1 MKEQKKDY
9 PKSGRQFED
18 DYEELSITNRFMF
31 NKVMSDDKL
40 CSRVLQ
46 SLTGKDV
53 SEVKS
58 LVAEKYLQ
66 ITEDG
71 RGVRYD
77 VFVEDSEDVL
87 YDAEMQNYDNAGELP
102 LRTRYY
108 QSMLDLS
115 MMDAGY
121 RFSQL
126 KESYVIFICTFDPF
140 GRGERCYDFSNRSGK
155 KGEFPLG
162 DKRTILIY
170 NVMGKSDEL
179 NEDANEFLDY
189 VKDGTVGG
197 TLSDSLDKAVKD
209 ARHNK
214 EWRSEYMMH
223 MANYWDNIDEGK
235 EIGKEIGIEIG
246 KEMGIEL
253 GRTEGIEL
261 GRTEGIEYGNA
272 TSLVNHVTKCMNKH
286 DFSLEETLDMLGETM
301 EDYLKAKEIVEKY
314 EPYEISV

>member
-1 MKEQKKDY
+1 MEEELSMKEQKRDY

-18 DYEELSITNRFMF
+18 DYEELNITNRFMF
-31 NKVMSDDKL
+31 NKVMSDAKL

-108 QSMLDLS
+108 QSMIDLS

-170 NVMGKSDEL
+170 NVMSKSDEL

-189 VKDGTVGG
+189 VMDGTVGG

-214 EWRSEYMMH
+214 EWRTEYMMH

-246 KEMGIEL
+246 IER
-253 GRTEGIEL
+253 GSAI
-261 GRTEGIEYGNA
+261 
-272 TSLVNHVTKCMNKH
+272 SLINLVEKYMNRH
-286 DFSLEETLDMLGETM
+286 NSSLENTLQILDVSM
-301 EDYLKAKEIVEKY
+301 EDYLKAKEIVER
-314 EPYEISV
+314 EELFV

>member
-18 DYEELSITNRFMF
+18 DYEELNITNRFMF
-31 NKVMSDDKL
+31 NKVMSNAKL

-46 SLTGKDV
+46 SLTGKNV

-87 YDAEMQNYDNAGELP
+87 YDAEMQNNDNAGELP

-108 QSMLDLS
+108 QSMIDLS
-115 MMDAGY
+115 MMDVGY

-179 NEDANEFLDY
+179 NEDARN
-189 VKDGTVGG
+189 
-197 TLSDSLDKAVKD
+197 
-209 ARHNK
+209 NK

-235 EIGKEIGIEIG
+235 EIGKEIGIE
-246 KEMGIEL
+246 
-253 GRTEGIEL
+253 L
-261 GRTEGIEYGNA
+261 GRTEGIEY
-272 TSLVNHVTKCMNKH
+272 
-286 DFSLEETLDMLGETM
+286 LDMLGETM

>member
-31 NKVMSDDKL
+31 NKVMSDTKL